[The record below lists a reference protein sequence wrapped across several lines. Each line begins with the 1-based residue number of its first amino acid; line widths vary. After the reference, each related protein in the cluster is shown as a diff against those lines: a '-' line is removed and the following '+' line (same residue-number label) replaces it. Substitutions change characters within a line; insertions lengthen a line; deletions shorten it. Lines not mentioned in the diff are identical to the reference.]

1 MLFRS
6 HLSKTIGLHNYV
18 VISRYIEKNN
28 GRDEN
33 KQILEDVFEAFI
45 GALYLHSGFDIC
57 RSFFVKL
64 MEDKIDICNIL
75 QVETNFKDKLLQYF
89 HQQRWID
96 PLYGTLNVSGPE
108 NKKLFTV
115 YVKQRKNHRDTG
127 IVIATGTG
135 TSKKKGEQ
143 EAARQALITYG
154 VIKEE
159 DSDDDTY
166 EEVSD
171 FEDGEED

>member
-1 MLFRS
+1 
-6 HLSKTIGLHNYV
+6 
-18 VISRYIEKNN
+18 
-28 GRDEN
+28 
-33 KQILEDVFEAFI
+33 
-45 GALYLHSGFDIC
+45 
-57 RSFFVKL
+57 